1 MTMDGVSTLGEQA
14 MESMQ
19 NKLVMLGILMEFTKR
34 VIKGLNVAL
43 IDGSRVGQLRLFQER
58 IG

>member
-19 NKLVMLGILMEFTKR
+19 NKLVKLGILMEFTKR